1 MNEKRPSSWLWTR
14 NQSLCSR
21 FNARSKGGRR
31 FIFGLRLGVVIL
43 FLGLR
48 IGGCNILKGSRRA
61 SQTCVVLL
69 VLLALLLLLVMLLL
83 LSFIVF
89 IVFITFLM
97 LLCKIIIIIN

>member
-43 FLGLR
+43 FLGLG

-83 LSFIVF
+83 SSFIVY
-89 IVFITFLM
+89 INVLM
-97 LLCKIIIIIN
+97 LLYKIIIVIN

>member
-83 LSFIVF
+83 SSFIVY
-89 IVFITFLM
+89 INVLM
-97 LLCKIIIIIN
+97 LLYKIIIVIN